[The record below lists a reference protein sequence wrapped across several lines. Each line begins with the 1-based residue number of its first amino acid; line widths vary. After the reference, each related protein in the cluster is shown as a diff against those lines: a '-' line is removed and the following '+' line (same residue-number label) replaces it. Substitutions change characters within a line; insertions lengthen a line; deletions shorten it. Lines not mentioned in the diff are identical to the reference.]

1 MCSKWAFIKSRLTTT
16 NFFDI
21 YELLKTRQ
29 VKYLLPKKLQYIS
42 QYIFFNILSL
52 NNIRTIY

>member
-42 QYIFFNILSL
+42 QYIFFNI
-52 NNIRTIY
+52 